1 LQESGIMEEPGL
13 AEAVERL
20 AAFLGAAPL
29 TTAIAELERRL
40 DGLDGA
46 RVEAVTRTSGVD
58 RDLLGA
64 AIIVRRDLGR
74 ISDLIHAAAIVL
86 VLPHVLEDGEQVSNR
101 PSLAAGNDPSRPY
114 DLEMNRR
121 VAEFKLSRWVGA
133 DAMRKR
139 QTFKDLVH
147 LAADTSGRQ
156 PELFIVGNAPTRF
169 LRSSRSTA
177 SWALD
182 RSPATRELFIERYGS
197 LEMRIAD
204 FTAGPAARVRITDLT
219 TLLPE
224 VAEVTQVV

>member
-1 LQESGIMEEPGL
+1 MERSDLGK
-13 AEAVERL
+13 AVERL
-20 AAFLGAAPL
+20 ADFLAATPL

-40 DGLDGA
+40 DGLDAKG
-46 RVEAVTRTSGVD
+46 VEAATRTSGVD
-58 RDLLGA
+58 RELLTA
-64 AIIVRRDLGR
+64 AVTVRRDLGR

-86 VLPHVLEDGEQVSNR
+86 VLPHVLEGGEQVTNR

-114 DLEMNRR
+114 DLETDRR
-121 VAEFKLSRWVGA
+121 IAEFKLARWVGA

-139 QTFKDLVH
+139 QAFKDLVH
-147 LAADTSGRQ
+147 LATDTSGRQ
-156 PELFIVGNAPTRF
+156 PELFVVGDAPVRF

-182 RSPATRELFIERYGS
+182 RSPATRKLFAERYGS

-224 VAEVTQVV
+224 VAELTHVM

>member
-1 LQESGIMEEPGL
+1 MEEPGL
-13 AEAVERL
+13 PAAVERL
-20 AAFLGAAPL
+20 AAFLAAGPL

-40 DGLDGA
+40 DGVDGL
-46 RVEAVTRTSGVD
+46 RVEAVTRASGVD
-58 RDLLGA
+58 RHLLGA
-64 AIIVRRDLGR
+64 AIIVRGDLGR

-86 VLPHVLEDGEQVSNR
+86 VLPQVLEDGEQVSNR

-114 DLEMNRR
+114 DLETNRR
-121 VAEFKLSRWVGA
+121 VAEFKLSRWTGK

-147 LAADTSGRQ
+147 LATDTSGRQ
-156 PELFIVGNAPTRF
+156 PELFIVGDAPARF

-182 RSPATRELFIERYGS
+182 RSPTTRELFAERYGS

-204 FTAGPAARVRITDLT
+204 FTAGPGARVRITDLT

-224 VAEVTQVV
+224 VAKVTQVI

>member
-1 LQESGIMEEPGL
+1 MMEEWGL

-20 AAFLGAAPL
+20 TAFLAAGPL
-29 TTAIAELERRL
+29 TTAIAELEHRL
-40 DGLDGA
+40 NGLDGPST
-46 RVEAVTRTSGVD
+46 EAVTRASGVD
-58 RDLLGA
+58 RDLLRA
-64 AIIVRRDLGR
+64 AITARGELGR

-86 VLPHVLEDGEQVSNR
+86 VLPQVLEEGERISNR

-114 DLEMNRR
+114 DLETNRR
-121 VAEFKLSRWVGA
+121 VAEFKLSRWLGA

-156 PELFIVGNAPTRF
+156 PELFVVGDAPGRF

-182 RSPATRELFIERYGS
+182 RSPATRELFAERFGS
-197 LEMRIAD
+197 LEIRIAD
-204 FTAGPAARVRITDLT
+204 FTAGAGARVRITDLT

-224 VAEVTQVV
+224 AARTAQVM

>member
-1 LQESGIMEEPGL
+1 MERSDLGR
-13 AEAVERL
+13 AVERL
-20 AAFLGAAPL
+20 ADFLAATPL

-40 DGLDGA
+40 DGLDAKG
-46 RVEAVTRTSGVD
+46 VEAATRTSGVD
-58 RDLLGA
+58 RELLTA
-64 AIIVRRDLGR
+64 AVTVRRDLGR

-86 VLPHVLEDGEQVSNR
+86 VLPHVLEDGEQVTNR

-114 DLEMNRR
+114 DLETDRR
-121 VAEFKLSRWVGA
+121 IAEFKLARWVGA

-139 QTFKDLVH
+139 QAFKDLVH
-147 LAADTSGRQ
+147 LATDTSGRQ
-156 PELFIVGNAPTRF
+156 PELFVVGDAPVRF

-182 RSPATRELFIERYGS
+182 RSPATRKLFTERYGL

-204 FTAGPAARVRITDLT
+204 FTAGPAARVRITDLR

-224 VAEVTQVV
+224 VAELTHVM